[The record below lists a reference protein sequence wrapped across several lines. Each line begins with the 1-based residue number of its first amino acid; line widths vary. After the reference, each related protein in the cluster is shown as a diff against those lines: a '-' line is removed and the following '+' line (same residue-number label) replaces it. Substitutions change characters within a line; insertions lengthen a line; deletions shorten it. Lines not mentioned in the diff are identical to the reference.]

1 MRIKEVIY
9 LGFSIFICLGAGM
22 IGSIYTSS
30 SIDTWY
36 ATLEKPTFNPPSWLF
51 APVWTTLYFLMG
63 ISLFLISRHG
73 LRKGGIKL
81 AISIFGLQL
90 VLNALWS
97 FIFFGMQNPFLAF
110 MEIIVLWIAILIT
123 IMAFYKIKKVASVLL
138 VPYIIWVTIATIL
151 NYYIWRLNI

>member
-1 MRIKEVIY
+1 MRVKDVIY

-22 IGSIYTSS
+22 IGSIFTSS

-51 APVWTTLYFLMG
+51 APVWTALYFLMG
-63 ISLFLISRHG
+63 ISLFLI
-73 LRKGGIKL
+73 LRQDLIKGKIKL

-90 VLNALWS
+90 ILNALWS
-97 FIFFGMQNPFLAF
+97 FLFFGLQNPFLAF
-110 MEIIVLWIAILIT
+110 MEIIILWIAILIT
-123 IMAFYKIKKVASVLL
+123 ILTFYKIKKVASILL
-138 VPYIIWVTIATIL
+138 VPYILWVTFATIL

>member
-1 MRIKEVIY
+1 MRVKDVIY

-22 IGSIYTSS
+22 IGSIFTSS

-51 APVWTTLYFLMG
+51 APVWTALYFFMG
-63 ISLFLISRHG
+63 ISLFLI
-73 LRKGGIKL
+73 LRQDLIKGKIKL

-90 VLNALWS
+90 ILNALWS
-97 FIFFGMQNPFLAF
+97 FLFFGLQNPFLAF
-110 MEIIVLWIAILIT
+110 MEIIILWIAILIT
-123 IMAFYKIKKVASVLL
+123 ILTFYKIKKVASILL
-138 VPYIIWVTIATIL
+138 VPYILWVTFATIL